1 MEQVMICVRC
11 AESNIHAGELKY
23 MPTRPDQT
31 RWHHYDYSEDY
42 NNHDDYE
49 DYDDFGDYDD
59 YGGYNDWD
67 D

>member
-31 RWHHYDYSEDY
+31 RPYDTMHYDYSEDY
-42 NNHDDYE
+42 NNHDDDDYE

-59 YGGYNDWD
+59 
-67 D
+67 